1 MYASSVFCEEWIT
14 EMRNGH
20 TRACITHEKTHFS
33 WKWNK
38 RAQHRCDRLRQTYM
52 FLYDHAVDTTLS
64 PFHGLFGEKNSTV
77 YKWASEFHFSFS
89 VSFSDR
95 MSNLAETLLSQKLI
109 AAFSISVYEMR
120 SHRTA
125 AKKAEASKN
134 IKHLLMYRKTCES
147 LLLIQLEQ
155 NIVRWSCGWWEFK

>member
-1 MYASSVFCEEWIT
+1 
-14 EMRNGH
+14 
-20 TRACITHEKTHFS
+20 
-33 WKWNK
+33 
-38 RAQHRCDRLRQTYM
+38 M

-64 PFHGLFGEKNSTV
+64 PFHSLFGEKNSTV
-77 YKWASEFHFSFS
+77 YKRASEFHFSFS

-155 NIVRWSCGWWEFK
+155 NTVR